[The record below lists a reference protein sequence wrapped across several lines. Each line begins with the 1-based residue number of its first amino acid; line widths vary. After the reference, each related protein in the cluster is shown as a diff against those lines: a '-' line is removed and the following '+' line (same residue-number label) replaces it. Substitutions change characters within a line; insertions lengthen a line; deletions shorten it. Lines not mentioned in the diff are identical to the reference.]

1 MRKPHGGG
9 NSVVA
14 LDRLIDEI
22 TVDANGDDEQ
32 LWAFRQA
39 FEEGIR
45 VPCDAFVIGEPVSI
59 AGFDYDGNPRRG
71 LTARCRRDDGSEHV
85 VAAADVVL
93 PEADKGLFLAAYRK
107 WLGIEPFPS
116 QGGVANRTR
125 RQHKAT
131 ASDLD
136 LSGPIELLAL
146 SIKERAARC
155 RLLGSERVITLRASR
170 LWSVVPAEIVVVTPR
185 KQWSYAGHPYLSG
198 EIQSS
203 KLDVAALGL
212 VPLRLAD
219 EGTWSPDE
227 EYWAEEGEPVPQW
240 ARPIIARGPRSMFE
254 MSRSFREPIPTS
266 RRPTRSSSPT
276 SSRTAATAARLTPS

>member
-1 MRKPHGGG
+1 MSAGWESRSTVRKPHGGG

-116 QGGVANRTR
+116 QVGLRIAQDASTR
-125 RQHKAT
+125 PRRAT
-131 ASDLD
+131 S
-136 LSGPIELLAL
+136 
-146 SIKERAARC
+146 
-155 RLLGSERVITLRASR
+155 T
-170 LWSVVPAEIVVVTPR
+170 
-185 KQWSYAGHPYLSG
+185 
-198 EIQSS
+198 
-203 KLDVAALGL
+203 
-212 VPLRLAD
+212 
-219 EGTWSPDE
+219 
-227 EYWAEEGEPVPQW
+227 
-240 ARPIIARGPRSMFE
+240 
-254 MSRSFREPIPTS
+254 
-266 RRPTRSSSPT
+266 
-276 SSRTAATAARLTPS
+276 